1 MVRTVYTDF
10 RITRNNKRTFHG
22 ENSDESLYRLPVAQC
37 VPDRRHLLI
46 SMWNFYPTECTR
58 QIAVASMQLSPVNA
72 RSVTTVC
79 GRWQAVLSEL
89 ALLHAIIMP
98 HPLGGALSDNARL
111 TSVCLSVCLTSVWR
125 LSVAYIGPKS
135 RPERSRKTKIGTE
148 VAHVTHD
155 SDTTFKIKRSKV
167 KVTRPLYSPRP

>member
-111 TSVCLSVCLTSVWR
+111 TSDVWR
-125 LSVAYIGPKS
+125 LSVCLSIWRLSGVCLS
-135 RPERSRKTKIGTE
+135 RTSGLSRDRKGLGRLKL
-148 VAHVTHD
+148 AQ
-155 SDTTFKIKRSKV
+155 R
-167 KVTRPLYSPRP
+167 